1 MEMQDNFVTLTYKA
15 LIHSELISKKWN
27 YFFIFLKKSTQI
39 LVTVSLNA
47 FFCLIWSLISLL
59 FWLFFIIMRILIW
72 IEVIAVMAALVIW
85 HSTHLWLR
93 YIHILAVGILFLCF
107 MYTCVLVLVET
118 IYGLVVWYLLLHI
131 IEVEDTHRRLAFLEG
146 SAVLNLPLFY
156 LEGICLIFKFLIM
169 VSIFSSGINLF
180 GWLLNFVQRTSLVIV
195 VWSWNKNL
203 EY

>member
-1 MEMQDNFVTLTYKA
+1 M
-15 LIHSELISKKWN
+15 
-27 YFFIFLKKSTQI
+27 
-39 LVTVSLNA
+39 NA

-156 LEGICLIFKFLIM
+156 LEGIYLIFKFLIM
-169 VSIFSSGINLF
+169 VSIFSSGINLV

-195 VWSWNKNL
+195 VWSWKKNL